1 MLQDFSEEDVLEKIK
16 KLDELKKQL
25 ALMQD
30 KLAKI
35 DGEINYKEAVQ
46 QKLKKEIDQALA
58 VKEES
63 NILSKIASRFHKG
76 KYFDVLRT
84 IEDKQQELIKIEDE
98 IKSLVLE
105 GKEIIDNKKEMAK
118 EISDIEKING
128 IECIRN
134 HEGKV
139 LISELNGMDR
149 TVHETSEIKTE
160 ETVIVH
166 CTNFFPNENTI
177 LSSYEGGK
185 INSGQIRYRGV
196 LRELHSLHHREEVHC
211 TLNNRVEN
219 TSDGAGKWDDPS
231 YIIVDRF
238 DEHQKNMEAISTSDS
253 WTNGTN
259 MTLSKDAVIMV
270 RLQDKDKLPIS
281 EQDMENYRIIY
292 YEGSPTACL
301 RNFLALNNYDI
312 LKTDPNSAGH
322 AKSLRMALE
331 SALDT
336 RDLIINCV
344 MDDTW
349 FGKNQPVFSSEEI
362 SKIMDVI
369 VNSNYSCSTIY
380 KDGIVGELENVNESE
395 REAYVKILD
404 FAYTHGLK
412 KGDDGKYVFGNKED
426 VLNNLK
432 KSKGYNFLGD
442 IELNGLVDELLKMQ
456 QEYSLEYE
464 SMQIPNIEEIFEINL
479 GELYKFE
486 NQLVCESVK
495 KSLPS
500 LVDFSAGK
508 KKFDLSKTFFD
519 SPGVDKKVNVH
530 DNVEVVQIRNDG
542 LLTKKCADGFTVG
555 DIESLVEELD
565 EKFNEISGRTV
576 REVGID
582 R

>member
-1 MLQDFSEEDVLEKIK
+1 MLQDFSEEDALEKIK

-25 ALMQD
+25 ALMRD
-30 KLAKI
+30 KTAKI
-35 DGEINYKEAVQ
+35 YEEIGYKEMVQ
-46 QKLKKEIDQALA
+46 LRLKKEIDQALA

-63 NILSKIASRFHKG
+63 NISSKIASRFHKG
-76 KYFDVLRT
+76 KYFDALRT
-84 IEDKQQELIKIEDE
+84 IEDKQQELTKIEDE

-105 GKEIIDNKKEMAK
+105 GKKIIDNKKEMEK
-118 EISDIEKING
+118 EISDIQKIDG

-134 HEGKV
+134 YDGKV
-139 LISELNGMDR
+139 LISELNGMNIPVR
-149 TVHETSEIKTE
+149 ETAEIKPE

-185 INSGQIRYRGV
+185 INSGQIRYRGIV
-196 LRELHSLHHREEVHC
+196 RELHSLHHREEVHC

-219 TSDGAGKWDDPS
+219 TGDGAGKWDAPS

-238 DEHQKNMEAISTSDS
+238 DEHQNNMEEISTSDS
-253 WTNGTN
+253 WTDGTN
-259 MTLSKDAVIMV
+259 ITLSKDAVIMV

-281 EQDMENYRIIY
+281 EQDMGNYRIIY

-312 LKTDPNSAGH
+312 LKTDPNFAGH
-322 AKSLRMALE
+322 AHSLRMALE
-331 SALDT
+331 SALDI

-369 VNSNYSCSTIY
+369 VNSDYSCGTIY
-380 KDGIVGELENVNESE
+380 KDKIVKQLENVDESE

-412 KGDDGKYVFGNKED
+412 KGDDGKYIFGNKED

-432 KSKGYNFLGD
+432 NSKGYNFLGD

-464 SMQIPNIEEIFEINL
+464 SMQIPNIEEISEISL

-486 NQLVCESVK
+486 NQSACESIK
-495 KSLPS
+495 MSLPS
-500 LVDFSAGK
+500 QVEFSVKNGK
-508 KKFDLSKTFFD
+508 FNLNKIFFD
-519 SPGVDKKVNVH
+519 SPNMDKKIKKS
-530 DNVEVVQIRNDG
+530 DNVKVIQYGKDG
-542 LLTKKCADGFTVG
+542 LLTSEYTDEFSVRDVENLA
-555 DIESLVEELD
+555 EELD
-565 EKFNEISGRTV
+565 EKFNEISGRIL

>member
-1 MLQDFSEEDVLEKIK
+1 M
-16 KLDELKKQL
+16 
-25 ALMQD
+25 
-30 KLAKI
+30 
-35 DGEINYKEAVQ
+35 
-46 QKLKKEIDQALA
+46 
-58 VKEES
+58 
-63 NILSKIASRFHKG
+63 
-76 KYFDVLRT
+76 T
-84 IEDKQQELIKIEDE
+84 KIEDE

-105 GKEIIDNKKEMAK
+105 GKEIIDNKKEMEK
-118 EISDIEKING
+118 EISDIQKIDG

-134 HEGKV
+134 YDGKV
-139 LISELNGMDR
+139 LISELNGMNIPVR
-149 TVHETSEIKTE
+149 ETAEIKPE

-185 INSGQIRYRGV
+185 INSGQIRYRGIV
-196 LRELHSLHHREEVHC
+196 RELHSLHHREEVHC

-219 TSDGAGKWDDPS
+219 TGDGAGKWDAPS

-238 DEHQKNMEAISTSDS
+238 DEHQNNMEEISTSDS
-253 WTNGTN
+253 WTDGTN
-259 MTLSKDAVIMV
+259 ITLSKDAVIMV

-281 EQDMENYRIIY
+281 EQDMGNYRIIY

-312 LKTDPNSAGH
+312 LKTDPNFAGH
-322 AKSLRMALE
+322 AHSLRMALE
-331 SALDT
+331 SALDI

-369 VNSNYSCSTIY
+369 VNSDYSCGTIY
-380 KDGIVGELENVNESE
+380 KDKIVKQLENVDESE

-412 KGDDGKYVFGNKED
+412 KGDDGKYIFGNKED

-432 KSKGYNFLGD
+432 NSKGYNFLGD

-464 SMQIPNIEEIFEINL
+464 SMQIPNIEEISEISL

-486 NQLVCESVK
+486 NQSACESIK
-495 KSLPS
+495 MSLPS
-500 LVDFSAGK
+500 QVEFSVKNGK
-508 KKFDLSKTFFD
+508 FNLNKIFFD
-519 SPGVDKKVNVH
+519 SPNMDKKIKKS
-530 DNVEVVQIRNDG
+530 DNVKVIQYGKDG
-542 LLTKKCADGFTVG
+542 LLTSEYTDEFSVRDVENLA
-555 DIESLVEELD
+555 EELD
-565 EKFNEISGRTV
+565 EKFNEISGRII

>member
-30 KLAKI
+30 KTAKI
-35 DGEINYKEAVQ
+35 YREIGYKEMVQ
-46 QKLKKEIDQALA
+46 LRLKKEIDQALA

-63 NILSKIASRFHKG
+63 NILSKIASGFHKG
-76 KYFDVLRT
+76 KYFDAIRT
-84 IEDKQQELIKIEDE
+84 IEDKQQELIKIEEE

-105 GKEIIDNKKEMAK
+105 GKEIIDNKKEMEK
-118 EISDIEKING
+118 EISDIQKIDG

-134 HEGKV
+134 YDGKV
-139 LISELNGMDR
+139 LISELNGMNIPVR
-149 TVHETSEIKTE
+149 ETVEIKPE
-160 ETVIVH
+160 EMVIVH

-185 INSGQIRYRGV
+185 INSGMIRYRGIV
-196 LRELHSLHHREEVHC
+196 RELHSLHHREEVHC

-219 TSDGAGKWDDPS
+219 TGDGAGKWDAPS

-238 DEHQKNMEAISTSDS
+238 DEHQNNMEEISASDS
-253 WTNGTN
+253 WTDGTN
-259 MTLSKDAVIMV
+259 ITLSKDAVIMV

-281 EQDMENYRIIY
+281 EQDMGNYRIIY

-301 RNFLALNNYDI
+301 RNFLTLNNYDI

-331 SALDT
+331 SALDI

-344 MDDTW
+344 MDDIW

-369 VNSNYSCSTIY
+369 VNSNYSCTTIY
-380 KDGIVGELENVNESE
+380 KDKIVKQLENVDESE

-412 KGDDGKYVFGNKED
+412 KGDDGKYIFGNKED

-432 KSKGYNFLGD
+432 NSKGYNFLGN

-464 SMQIPNIEEIFEINL
+464 SMQIPHIEEISEISL

-486 NQLVCESVK
+486 NQSACESIK
-495 KSLPS
+495 MSLPS
-500 LVDFSAGK
+500 QVEFVVKNGK
-508 KKFDLSKTFFD
+508 FKLNKIFFD
-519 SPGVDKKVNVH
+519 SPDMDKKIKES
-530 DNVEVVQIRNDG
+530 DNVEVIQFGKDG
-542 LLTKKCADGFTVG
+542 LLTSEYTDEFSVR
-555 DIESLVEELD
+555 DVENLAKELD
-565 EKFNEISGRTV
+565 EKFNEISGRAV